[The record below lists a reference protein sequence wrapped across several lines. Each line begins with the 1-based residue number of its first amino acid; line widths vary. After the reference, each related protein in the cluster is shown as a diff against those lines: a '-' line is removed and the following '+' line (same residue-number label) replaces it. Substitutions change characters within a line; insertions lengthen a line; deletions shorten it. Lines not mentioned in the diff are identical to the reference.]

1 LIRILYT
8 INHKRVAKRT
18 TKIIKK
24 FKTHGLIC
32 VICVVDGRHY
42 TGYVGVP
49 KYHPLYGKDYD
60 YANDFVECHGGLTYS
75 GKKVLNFKPRNTWFF
90 GMDFAHAFDV
100 CKGRYITYPI
110 PTNAKLVWTIKEVER
125 EVRRLA
131 KQLKLE
137 NLLAKNL

>member
-1 LIRILYT
+1 LNPR
-8 INHKRVAKRT
+8 AKKIKI

-60 YANDFVECHGGLTYS
+60 YATKYVECHGGLTYS

-100 CKGRYITYPI
+100 CKGIYITNPHHP
-110 PTNAKLVWTIKEVER
+110 PTHPTIKPLVWTIKEVER
-125 EVRRLA
+125 EVRHLA